1 MEMDNIVSIIS
12 SVGFPIFVAC
22 ALGYIMYKILEKQIS
37 LQETINKQIIE
48 TLEDIKNEI
57 KAMRDERTQL

>member
-1 MEMDNIVSIIS
+1 MDINNIVSIIS

-22 ALGYIMYKILEKQIS
+22 ALGYIMYKILEKQIV

-48 TLEDIKNEI
+48 TLEEIKEEI
-57 KAMRDERTQL
+57 KALRNERT

>member
-1 MEMDNIVSIIS
+1 MDINNIVSIIS

-22 ALGYIMYKILEKQIS
+22 ALGYIMYKILEKQIA

-48 TLEDIKNEI
+48 TLEEIKEEI
-57 KAMRDERTQL
+57 KALRNERT

>member
-1 MEMDNIVSIIS
+1 MDINNIVSIIS

-22 ALGYIMYKILEKQIS
+22 ALGYIMYKILEKQIA

-48 TLEDIKNEI
+48 TLEEI
-57 KAMRDERTQL
+57 KEEIKSLRNEKS

>member
-1 MEMDNIVSIIS
+1 MDINNIVSIIS

-22 ALGYIMYKILEKQIS
+22 ALGYIMYKILEKQIA

-48 TLEDIKNEI
+48 TLEEIKEEI
-57 KAMRDERTQL
+57 KALRNERA

>member
-1 MEMDNIVSIIS
+1 MDINSIVSIIS

-22 ALGYIMYKILEKQIS
+22 ALGYIMYKILEKQIA

-48 TLEDIKNEI
+48 TLEEIKEEI
-57 KAMRDERTQL
+57 KALRNERA